1 MLLLFFDLSER
12 SMHEETVILQ
22 GNPPDAEALPEG
34 ISEIPRLDAADAP
47 PPIACRLFRD
57 GIRINE
63 SLNDP
68 NLAEAER
75 YSGEA
80 AGRLQASTWQS
91 RLSPVIVPLAA
102 ASVSWSL
109 YVIMTTPDPMLAD
122 KERSRIFRV
131 LAAVALFYLIP
142 SLIRT
147 VSGM

>member
-1 MLLLFFDLSER
+1 MKKPLSFREIRLMQKPSLKEYLKYLVWMLPMLLLPSLAGCSGTA
-12 SMHEETVILQ
+12 S
-22 GNPPDAEALPEG
+22 G
-34 ISEIPRLDAADAP
+34 S
-47 PPIACRLFRD
+47 
-57 GIRINE
+57 NE

-80 AGRLQASTWQS
+80 AGRLQAST
-91 RLSPVIVPLAA
+91 RLSPFIVPLAA

>member
-1 MLLLFFDLSER
+1 MKKPLSFREIRLMQKPSLKEYLKYLVWMLPMLLLPSLAGCSGTA
-12 SMHEETVILQ
+12 S
-22 GNPPDAEALPEG
+22 G
-34 ISEIPRLDAADAP
+34 S
-47 PPIACRLFRD
+47 
-57 GIRINE
+57 NE

-91 RLSPVIVPLAA
+91 RLSPVIVPLAV